1 METDC
6 LVEVKFSGIVDIG
19 TLYSV
24 HAKRYLGYNMLHYL
38 GYEGRSL
45 NLNTKQINH
54 HIVLHSFTTCSYHC

>member
-1 METDC
+1 MYNC

-24 HAKRYLGYNMLHYL
+24 HAKRYLGYNVLHYL
-38 GYEGRSL
+38 GYNWSCL

-54 HIVLHSFTTCSYHC
+54 HIVMHSFMSCSYDC